1 MISENHMPRS
11 QEIYLFLREPKTQK
25 PSVYQYRSYKAHI
38 LSGSLE
44 HMLAQLRKEMK
55 LALWG

>member
-1 MISENHMPRS
+1 MILENHMPLITRN
-11 QEIYLFLREPKTQK
+11 LFLRETKTQK

-55 LALWG
+55 LALRG